1 MGFCGVWSH
10 WGSWSESTKCKPYG
24 QSVVKER
31 FRVCQVDGIPKNNC
45 VGFDKQTLSMT
56 GTQFYNLKNYGLKCS
71 MPTARIEPKRLDI
84 AQGEQGSLRCLT
96 EGKL

>member
-1 MGFCGVWSH
+1 M
-10 WGSWSESTKCKPYG
+10 
-24 QSVVKER
+24 VKER

-84 AQGEQGSLRCLT
+84 AQGEQGSLRCIT
-96 EGKL
+96 EGNLYKQTLFLMPKLLPFVAFRC